1 MRSFFGYIGLAV
13 QEDCSAWSED

>member
-13 QEDCSAWSED
+13 QEGWTAWSED